1 MKLLKILFRMT
12 FMPVAWTIRLMIA
25 TIAFVLSISTS
36 LLSIV
41 ASIFTLLASFGI
53 GAMGQVNIF
62 TLLAVVM
69 FIIGSNGNAFALL
82 ILAALISPMGLPA
95 VADKLL
101 DLMDRVLT
109 RVTAIMY

>member
-1 MKLLKILFRMT
+1 MKLLTILFRMT

-25 TIAFVLSISTS
+25 AIAFVLSISTS

-41 ASIFTLLASFGI
+41 AS
-53 GAMGQVNIF
+53 IF

-101 DLMDRVLT
+101 DLMDSVLT

>member
-1 MKLLKILFRMT
+1 MKLLTILFRMT

-25 TIAFVLSISTS
+25 AIAFVLSISTS

-41 ASIFTLLASFGI
+41 TS
-53 GAMGQVNIF
+53 IF

-101 DLMDRVLT
+101 HLMDNVLT

>member
-1 MKLLKILFRMT
+1 MKLLTILFRMT

-25 TIAFVLSISTS
+25 AIAFVLSISTS

-41 ASIFTLLASFGI
+41 AS
-53 GAMGQVNIF
+53 IF

-82 ILAALISPMGLPA
+82 ILAALISPMGIPA
-95 VADKLL
+95 IADKLL
-101 DLMDRVLT
+101 DLMDSMLT

>member
-1 MKLLKILFRMT
+1 MKLLKILLRLT

-25 TIAFVLSISTS
+25 AIAFVLSISTS

-41 ASIFTLLASFGI
+41 AS
-53 GAMGQVNIF
+53 IF

-101 DLMDRVLT
+101 NLMDNVLT

>member
-1 MKLLKILFRMT
+1 MKLLTILFRMT

-25 TIAFVLSISTS
+25 AIAFVLSISTS

-41 ASIFTLLASFGI
+41 AS
-53 GAMGQVNIF
+53 IF

-82 ILAALISPMGLPA
+82 ILAALISPLGLPA

-101 DLMDRVLT
+101 NLMDSMLT

>member
-12 FMPVAWTIRLMIA
+12 FMPVACTIRLMIA
-25 TIAFVLSISTS
+25 AIAFVLSISTS

-41 ASIFTLLASFGI
+41 AS
-53 GAMGQVNIF
+53 IF

-101 DLMDRVLT
+101 NLMDSVLT

>member
-1 MKLLKILFRMT
+1 MKLLTILFRMT

-25 TIAFVLSISTS
+25 AIAFVLSISTS

-41 ASIFTLLASFGI
+41 AS
-53 GAMGQVNIF
+53 IF

-101 DLMDRVLT
+101 NLMDSVLT

>member
-12 FMPVAWTIRLMIA
+12 FMPVSWTIRLMIA
-25 TIAFVLSISTS
+25 AIAFVLSISTS

-41 ASIFTLLASFGI
+41 AS
-53 GAMGQVNIF
+53 IF

-101 DLMDRVLT
+101 NLMDSVLT

>member
-1 MKLLKILFRMT
+1 MKLLTILFRMT

-25 TIAFVLSISTS
+25 AIAFVLSISTS

-41 ASIFTLLASFGI
+41 AS
-53 GAMGQVNIF
+53 IF

-82 ILAALISPMGLPA
+82 ILAAFISPMGLPA
-95 VADKLL
+95 FADKLL
-101 DLMDRVLT
+101 NLMDSVLT

>member
-1 MKLLKILFRMT
+1 MKLLKILLRMT
-12 FMPVAWTIRLMIA
+12 FIPLAWTIRLMIA
-25 TIAFVLSISTS
+25 AIAFVLSISTS

-41 ASIFTLLASFGI
+41 AS
-53 GAMGQVNIF
+53 IF

-82 ILAALISPMGLPA
+82 ILTALISPMGLPA

-101 DLMDRVLT
+101 NLMDSVLT

>member
-12 FMPVAWTIRLMIA
+12 FMPVVWTIRLMIA
-25 TIAFVLSISTS
+25 AIAFVLSISTS

-41 ASIFTLLASFGI
+41 ASIFT
-53 GAMGQVNIF
+53 M
-62 TLLAVVM
+62 LAVVM

-101 DLMDRVLT
+101 DLMDSVLT
-109 RVTAIMY
+109 RMTAIMY

>member
-12 FMPVAWTIRLMIA
+12 FMPVAWTFRLMIA
-25 TIAFVLSISTS
+25 AIAFVLSISTS

-41 ASIFTLLASFGI
+41 AS
-53 GAMGQVNIF
+53 IF

-95 VADKLL
+95 IADKLL
-101 DLMDRVLT
+101 DLMASVLT

>member
-1 MKLLKILFRMT
+1 MKLLKILFRMV

-25 TIAFVLSISTS
+25 AIAFVLSISTS

-41 ASIFTLLASFGI
+41 AS
-53 GAMGQVNIF
+53 VF

-69 FIIGSNGNAFALL
+69 LMIGSNGNAFALL

-95 VADKLL
+95 IAGKLL
-101 DLMDRVLT
+101 DWTDNLLT
-109 RVTAIMY
+109 RLTATMY

>member
-12 FMPVAWTIRLMIA
+12 FMQVAWTIRLMIA
-25 TIAFVLSISTS
+25 AIAFVLSISTS

-41 ASIFTLLASFGI
+41 ASIFTLLA
-53 GAMGQVNIF
+53 
-62 TLLAVVM
+62 VVM
-69 FIIGSNGNAFALL
+69 FIIDSNGNAFALL

-101 DLMDRVLT
+101 DLMDSVLT

>member
-1 MKLLKILFRMT
+1 MKLLTILFRMT

-25 TIAFVLSISTS
+25 AIAFVLSISTS

-41 ASIFTLLASFGI
+41 ASIFTLLAI
-53 GAMGQVNIF
+53 
-62 TLLAVVM
+62 VM
-69 FIIGSNGNAFALL
+69 LIIGSNGNAFALL

-95 VADKLL
+95 IADKLL
-101 DLMDRVLT
+101 DLMDSVLT

>member
-12 FMPVAWTIRLMIA
+12 FMSVAWTIRLMIA
-25 TIAFVLSISTS
+25 AIAFVLSISTS

-41 ASIFTLLASFGI
+41 ASIFTLLA
-53 GAMGQVNIF
+53 
-62 TLLAVVM
+62 VVM

-82 ILAALISPMGLPA
+82 SLAALISPMGLPA

-101 DLMDRVLT
+101 NLMDSVLT

>member
-1 MKLLKILFRMT
+1 MKLLTILFRMT

-25 TIAFVLSISTS
+25 AIAFVLSISTS

-41 ASIFTLLASFGI
+41 AS
-53 GAMGQVNIF
+53 IF

-101 DLMDRVLT
+101 NLMDSMLT
-109 RVTAIMY
+109 RVTALMY

>member
-12 FMPVAWTIRLMIA
+12 FMRVAWTIRLMIA
-25 TIAFVLSISTS
+25 AIAFVLSISTS

-41 ASIFTLLASFGI
+41 AS
-53 GAMGQVNIF
+53 IF

-101 DLMDRVLT
+101 DLMDSVLT

>member
-1 MKLLKILFRMT
+1 MKLLKILLRLT

-25 TIAFVLSISTS
+25 AIAFVLSISTS

-41 ASIFTLLASFGI
+41 AS
-53 GAMGQVNIF
+53 IF

-95 VADKLL
+95 IADKLL
-101 DLMDRVLT
+101 DLMDSVLT
-109 RVTAIMY
+109 RMTAIMY

>member
-25 TIAFVLSISTS
+25 AIAFVLSISTS

-41 ASIFTLLASFGI
+41 AS
-53 GAMGQVNIF
+53 VF

-69 FIIGSNGNAFALL
+69 FIIGSKGSAFALL

-95 VADKLL
+95 IADKLL
-101 DLMDRVLT
+101 DLMDSVLT

>member
-1 MKLLKILFRMT
+1 
-12 FMPVAWTIRLMIA
+12 MPVAWTIRLMIA
-25 TIAFVLSISTS
+25 AIAFVLSISTS

-41 ASIFTLLASFGI
+41 AS
-53 GAMGQVNIF
+53 IF

-101 DLMDRVLT
+101 NLMDSVLT

>member
-12 FMPVAWTIRLMIA
+12 FMPVVWTIRLMIA
-25 TIAFVLSISTS
+25 AIAFVLSISTS

-41 ASIFTLLASFGI
+41 ASIFTLLAV
-53 GAMGQVNIF
+53 A
-62 TLLAVVM
+62 M

-95 VADKLL
+95 IADKLL
-101 DLMDRVLT
+101 DLMDSVLT

>member
-1 MKLLKILFRMT
+1 MKLLTILFRMT

-25 TIAFVLSISTS
+25 AIAFVLSISTS

-41 ASIFTLLASFGI
+41 AS
-53 GAMGQVNIF
+53 IF

-101 DLMDRVLT
+101 DLMDSVLT
-109 RVTAIMY
+109 RMTAIMY

>member
-12 FMPVAWTIRLMIA
+12 FMPVAWMIRLLIA
-25 TIAFVLSISTS
+25 AVAFVLSISTS

-41 ASIFTLLASFGI
+41 AS
-53 GAMGQVNIF
+53 IF

-95 VADKLL
+95 IADKLL
-101 DLMDRVLT
+101 DLMDSVLT

>member
-12 FMPVAWTIRLMIA
+12 FMPVTWTIRLMIA
-25 TIAFVLSISTS
+25 AIAFVLSISTS

-41 ASIFTLLASFGI
+41 ASIFTLLAI
-53 GAMGQVNIF
+53 
-62 TLLAVVM
+62 VM

-95 VADKLL
+95 IADKLL
-101 DLMDRVLT
+101 DLMDSVLT
-109 RVTAIMY
+109 RVTAIMC

>member
-1 MKLLKILFRMT
+1 MKLLKILLRMT
-12 FMPVAWTIRLMIA
+12 IMSVAWPIRLMIA
-25 TIAFVLSISTS
+25 AIAFVLSISTS

-41 ASIFTLLASFGI
+41 AS
-53 GAMGQVNIF
+53 VF

-101 DLMDRVLT
+101 NLMDSVLT

>member
-12 FMPVAWTIRLMIA
+12 FMSVAWPIRLMIA
-25 TIAFVLSISTS
+25 AIAFVLSISTS

-41 ASIFTLLASFGI
+41 ASIFTLLAI
-53 GAMGQVNIF
+53 
-62 TLLAVVM
+62 VM
-69 FIIGSNGNAFALL
+69 LIIGSNGNAFALL

-101 DLMDRVLT
+101 DLMDSVLT

>member
-1 MKLLKILFRMT
+1 MKRLKILFGMT
-12 FMPVAWTIRLMIA
+12 IMSVAWPIRLMIA
-25 TIAFVLSISTS
+25 AIAFVLSISTS

-41 ASIFTLLASFGI
+41 AS
-53 GAMGQVNIF
+53 IF

-101 DLMDRVLT
+101 NLMDSVLT

>member
-1 MKLLKILFRMT
+1 MKLMKILFRIT

-41 ASIFTLLASFGI
+41 ASVFTLLAI
-53 GAMGQVNIF
+53 
-62 TLLAVVM
+62 VM
-69 FIIGSNGNAFALL
+69 LIIGSNGNAFVLL
-82 ILAALISPMGLPA
+82 ILAALIIPMGLPA
-95 VADKLL
+95 IADKLL
-101 DLMDRVLT
+101 DLMDSVLT

>member
-1 MKLLKILFRMT
+1 MKLLKILFRMV

-25 TIAFVLSISTS
+25 AIAFVLSISTS

-41 ASIFTLLASFGI
+41 AS
-53 GAMGQVNIF
+53 VF

-69 FIIGSNGNAFALL
+69 LMIGSTGNAFALL

-95 VADKLL
+95 IADKLL
-101 DLMDRVLT
+101 DWMDNLLT
-109 RVTAIMY
+109 RLTAIMY